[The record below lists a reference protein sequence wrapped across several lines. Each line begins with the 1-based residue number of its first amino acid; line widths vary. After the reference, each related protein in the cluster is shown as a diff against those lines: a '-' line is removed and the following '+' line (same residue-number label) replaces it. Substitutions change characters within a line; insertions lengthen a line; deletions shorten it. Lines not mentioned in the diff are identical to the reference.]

1 MLALAGPEERWGVRE
16 ARALAGIGEARYWL
30 GEYPGASEALTR
42 AVAIGTEHGDDFTLA
57 IALRFLGDIAL
68 NVEEGKVDE
77 AERLLDRS
85 LEAAERLDEPF
96 AIARSL
102 LFAGWVPWNRD
113 DTESAE
119 KLWRRALAIAEES
132 DDGWAR
138 IRALTALSINQGD
151 LSGSEEAMRLIEE
164 AIALAEAR
172 GDQFSIAMT
181 AVQRSRVLE
190 DLGRFEE
197 ALPGLDRAIAIFEDL
212 GARWEL
218 ADATAERGIIRR
230 ELGRLDDAEED
241 LKLAIRFSEELGE
254 LQLASWTWRALAKVA
269 ERRGDVVEAEERN
282 RRANEARERRGL

>member
-1 MLALAGPEERWGVRE
+1 
-16 ARALAGIGEARYWL
+16 
-30 GEYPGASEALTR
+30 
-42 AVAIGTEHGDDFTLA
+42 
-57 IALRFLGDIAL
+57 
-68 NVEEGKVDE
+68 
-77 AERLLDRS
+77 
-85 LEAAERLDEPF
+85 
-96 AIARSL
+96 
-102 LFAGWVPWNRD
+102 
-113 DTESAE
+113 
-119 KLWRRALAIAEES
+119 
-132 DDGWAR
+132 
-138 IRALTALSINQGD
+138 
-151 LSGSEEAMRLIEE
+151 MRLIEE

-230 ELGRLDDAEED
+230 ELGRLDAAEED